1 MKNNYRISKQALEDI
16 DKIWLYTLENW
27 SLNQANHYYRL
38 IYQEIE
44 FIVEDFESGKDIGKI
59 KAGYRQ
65 TKIKSH
71 LIVYKM
77 ADDNVTE
84 IVRVLHQMMDIPNR
98 L

>member
-1 MKNNYRISKQALEDI
+1 MKYEYRISQKALEDI

-44 FIVEDFESGKDIGKI
+44 FFVEDFEGGTDIGEI
-59 KAGYRQ
+59 KAGYRHFRV
-65 TKIKSH
+65 KSH
-71 LIVYKM
+71 FIIYKKAEDGIV
-77 ADDNVTE
+77 E
-84 IVRVLHQMMDIPNR
+84 IVRVLHQMMDIPNQ